1 MKQKSFISET
11 IIRVRYSETDQA
23 GFVYYGNYA
32 QYYEVG
38 RVEALRQLGYTYKG
52 LEEAGVVMPVL
63 SMNIKYIRPA
73 LYDDLLTI
81 KTIIRDAPITRMNF
95 EYEISNESGKL
106 LNKGETTLVFI
117 SKETYKTIKAPEW
130 FTELI
135 EKAIFENH

>member
-1 MKQKSFISET
+1 MKQQVYISE
-11 IIRVRYSETDQA
+11 IKIRVRYSETDQA

-52 LEEAGVVMPVL
+52 LEESGIVMPVL

-73 LYDDLLTI
+73 HYDDLLTI
-81 KTIIRDAPITRMNF
+81 KTIIREAPVTRMNF
-95 EYEISNESGKL
+95 EYEILNESGTL

-117 SKETYKTIKAPEW
+117 SKETYKTIKAPKW
-130 FTELI
+130 FTEI
-135 EKAIFENH
+135 IRTAINED

>member
-1 MKQKSFISET
+1 MEQKAYITET
-11 IIRVRYSETDQA
+11 KIRVRYSETDQA

-52 LEEAGVVMPVL
+52 LEEKGVIMPVL

-81 KTIIRDAPITRMNF
+81 KTIVSDAPVTRMKF
-95 EYEISNESGKL
+95 EYELLNEVGKL
-106 LNKGETTLVFI
+106 LNKGETTLAFI
-117 SKETYKTIKAPEW
+117 SKETYKAIKAPDW

-135 EKAIFENH
+135 KKQVLID

>member
-1 MKQKSFISET
+1 MHQKAYISET
-11 IIRVRYSETDQA
+11 KIRVRYSETDQA
-23 GFVYYGNYA
+23 GLVYYGNYA

-38 RVEALRQLGYTYKG
+38 RIEALRQLGHTYKG

-81 KTIIRDAPITRMNF
+81 KTIIREAPITRMNF

-106 LNKGETTLVFI
+106 LNKGETTLVFV

-130 FTELI
+130 FTGLI
-135 EKAIFENH
+135 EKAINEDD

>member
-1 MKQKSFISET
+1 MKPKAYITET
-11 IIRVRYSETDQA
+11 KIRVRYSETDQA

-52 LEEAGVVMPVL
+52 LEEKGVIMPML

-73 LYDDLLTI
+73 HYDDLLTI
-81 KTIIRDAPITRMNF
+81 KTIIREAPVTRMKF
-95 EYEISNESGKL
+95 EYEISNEVGKL
-106 LNKGETTLVFI
+106 LNKGETTLAFI
-117 SKETYKTIKAPEW
+117 SKATYKAIKAPDW

-135 EKAIFENH
+135 KKQVFID

>member
-1 MKQKSFISET
+1 MKVNIYTSET
-11 IIRVRYSETDQA
+11 KIRVRYSETDQA

-38 RVEALRQLGYTYKG
+38 RVEALRQLGFTYKG
-52 LEEAGVVMPVL
+52 LEEEGVVMPVI
-63 SMNIKYIRPA
+63 SMIIKYIRPA

-81 KTIIRDAPITRMNF
+81 KTIIREAPVTRMNF

-117 SKETYKTIKAPEW
+117 SKNTNKTMKAPEW
-130 FTELI
+130 FTSLI
-135 EKAIFENH
+135 RNAILKD